1 MTQKEWSARPDLIES
16 LATILRSDVMQ
27 LALRVLEDAGI
38 PRSRLRP
45 DAANLMENHAL
56 LNSKRE
62 GYFEAL
68 QNFKLLAAPRLP
80 STDKDLSPWKYAPE
94 QE

>member
-1 MTQKEWSARPDLIES
+1 MTNKEWSARPDLIDGF
-16 LATILRSDVMQ
+16 AILLREDILQ
-27 LALRVLEDAGI
+27 LALSVVEDAGI

-45 DAANLMENHAL
+45 DAVNLMENHAL

-68 QNFKLLAAPRLP
+68 QNLRSLAVRRAQAP
-80 STDKDLSPWKYAPE
+80 DQDLSPWKYAAE

>member
-1 MTQKEWSARPDLIES
+1 MTNKEWFARPDLIEDF
-16 LATILRSDVMQ
+16 AAMLRSNTLK
-27 LALRVLEDAGI
+27 LAMSVLEDVGI

-45 DAANLMENHAL
+45 DAPNLMENHAL
-56 LNSKRE
+56 LNAKRE

-68 QNFKLLAAPRLP
+68 LNLKALAEHRTPN
-80 STDKDLSPWKYAPE
+80 TDKDLSPWKYAAE